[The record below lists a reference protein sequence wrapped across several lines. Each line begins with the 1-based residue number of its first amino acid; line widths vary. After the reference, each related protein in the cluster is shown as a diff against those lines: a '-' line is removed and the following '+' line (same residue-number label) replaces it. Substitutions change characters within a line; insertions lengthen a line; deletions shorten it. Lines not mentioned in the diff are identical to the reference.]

1 MPDSAPQPS
10 PLPTQGAYW
19 GRLAP
24 SPTGYL
30 HIGHARTFAI
40 AAQRASAADGR
51 LLLRNDDLDVHRC
64 RPEFVTAFVEDLNW
78 LGLAWQPPIVSQS
91 ARIERY
97 REVLEALHRDG
108 LIFPCSRSRKDVLE
122 AASAPHE
129 GEDPNGQEEP
139 LYPTAFRPAI
149 GVTLP
154 ALEERIRENWRFRVP
169 DGETLTFADENFG
182 QQEAVSGQHFGDF
195 LVWRKD
201 GLPSYQLATVVDD
214 LDFGIAEVV
223 RGADLIRST
232 FRQLL
237 LFRALHRPAPRFYH
251 CALVTDE
258 KGVRLA
264 KRHDALSIRALRLE
278 GKTASEVLAIAA
290 DFRGLRANRA

>member
-129 GEDPNGQEEP
+129 GEAGLILGGHEPAGSCGEGQPGGGSGMKEGPTGLGGIHGGMCWEIVMPRAGAASAIPRTPARSSPVPCARCRTTDADPARTHAP
-139 LYPTAFRPAI
+139 
-149 GVTLP
+149 
-154 ALEERIRENWRFRVP
+154 
-169 DGETLTFADENFG
+169 FG
-182 QQEAVSGQHFGDF
+182 
-195 LVWRKD
+195 
-201 GLPSYQLATVVDD
+201 
-214 LDFGIAEVV
+214 
-223 RGADLIRST
+223 
-232 FRQLL
+232 
-237 LFRALHRPAPRFYH
+237 
-251 CALVTDE
+251 
-258 KGVRLA
+258 
-264 KRHDALSIRALRLE
+264 
-278 GKTASEVLAIAA
+278 
-290 DFRGLRANRA
+290 